1 MKTISGSKN
10 TAIVYT
16 TSNRDTMIDSYAV
29 SQIENLCSLDVLKNS
44 KIRIMPDVHAGKV
57 CPIGFTATLQNGIMP
72 ILIGIDIGCGISI
85 MRITRG
91 RPDWNR
97 LDSVI
102 SGGAARPGGGA
113 AQRIA
118 TSARRLFLLPL
129 G

>member
-102 SGGAARPGGGA
+102 REQIPSF
-113 AQRIA
+113 
-118 TSARRLFLLPL
+118 RLALS
-129 G
+129 